1 MYHHTRLS
9 STHRSRAISVSA
21 ILIIHAYSLSFAL
34 FHPINLPSLSST
46 GDACPTQSNEVSW
59 SHSTSPCIIG
69 LCVPHVQPMD
79 SSVGSSVSSSL
90 SRVRHSDSQCT
101 TPQSLILR
109 ISFSFSLSL
118 SLSLS
123 LVCKPHLRYTPLPP
137 YFSSSSL
144 TCEVDSLTVPFHWS
158 YSFPHFILFFIL
170 PYLSFVF
177 TSRPYTSDGLSHG
190 VTYHIPCY
198 SPFIIIRTRVLFPS
212 PSSIFYLRPL
222 CYISHHRV
230 ATPVF
235 RLPVV
240 LTSPA

>member
-1 MYHHTRLS
+1 MYNQWTPLS
-9 STHRSRAISVSA
+9 
-21 ILIIHAYSLSFAL
+21 
-34 FHPINLPSLSST
+34 
-46 GDACPTQSNEVSW
+46 D
-59 SHSTSPCIIG
+59 
-69 LCVPHVQPMD
+69 
-79 SSVGSSVSSSL
+79 
-90 SRVRHSDSQCT
+90 
-101 TPQSLILR
+101 PQSLRLCLVYGIATPNAQHHNR
-109 ISFSFSLSL
+109 SFCESLSLSLPPSL

-158 YSFPHFILFFIL
+158 YSFSHFILFFIL

-240 LTSPA
+240 LTSPT